1 MATVAGMMEGYSTGP
16 PPLRGTRPK
25 EVEISFGLWVATLV
39 LGVLGV
45 VLSYSQIKQV
55 QAQMINQMVAQNPP
69 MDQSM
74 IERTATTALV
84 VGVVLWLLVVAVMFV
99 FVFLMRAGRNWARI
113 VLAVLGGLDVLFSL
127 VGVVVAGSVAGLL
140 QLLLLI
146 GAIVTMFLPA
156 ANAWFAPRRPVF

>member
-1 MATVAGMMEGYSTGP
+1 MGRPSLRP
-16 PPLRGTRPK
+16 PRPK

-39 LGVLGV
+39 IGVIGAA
-45 VLSYSQIKQV
+45 LSYSQMRQI

-84 VGVVLWLLVVAVMFV
+84 VGTVLWLLVMAAMFL

-113 VLAVLGGLDVLFSL
+113 VLAVLGGLYVIFSL
-127 VGVVVAGSVAGLL
+127 IGVAVAGSVAGLL
-140 QLLLLI
+140 QLLLLV

-156 ANAWFAPRRPVF
+156 ANAWFAPRRPGF